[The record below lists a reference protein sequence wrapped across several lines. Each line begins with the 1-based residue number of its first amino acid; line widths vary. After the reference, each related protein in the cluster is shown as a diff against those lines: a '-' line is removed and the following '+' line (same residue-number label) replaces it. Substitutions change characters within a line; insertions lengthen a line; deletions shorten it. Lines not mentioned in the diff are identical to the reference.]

1 MNVRASPAVFVQGS
15 SGEIFMSSA
24 SATSASTW
32 IGRIL
37 AGLVV
42 VVLIADGLVQLIAP
56 DMLKAEMEAT
66 GFPPGMALPL
76 GIIMLVCA
84 LLYALPRTAVLGAI
98 LVTGFLG
105 GAICTHFRLGE
116 LGSPPQLI
124 CLLLGV
130 LTWGGLYLRDER
142 MRALL
147 PLAA

>member
-42 VVLIADGLVQLIAP
+42 VILIADGLVQLIAP